1 MHSSEGARVDVREV
15 VKLLSTLTGAYCT
28 YIMTRAM
35 VVDTHS
41 GFVYITVDIITEVM
55 VVNTH

>member
-15 VKLLSTLTGAYCT
+15 VKLLRTWTGAYGT
-28 YIMTRAM
+28 YIMTTAM

-41 GFVYITVDIITEVM
+41 GFVSITVDIITEVM